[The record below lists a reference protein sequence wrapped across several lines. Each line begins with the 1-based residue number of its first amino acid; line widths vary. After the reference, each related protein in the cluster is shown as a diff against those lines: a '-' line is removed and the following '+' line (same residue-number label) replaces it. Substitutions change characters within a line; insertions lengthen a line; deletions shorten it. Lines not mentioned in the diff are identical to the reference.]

1 MLSRLFIV
9 ISKLERNRQKSLL
22 IQPLKI
28 MIYAKNCIE
37 EFIRRA
43 LIISKGFFKK
53 CRQIPSLHVKIEIKK
68 EDRT

>member
-9 ISKLERNRQKSLL
+9 ISKLERNQQKSLL

-43 LIISKGFFKK
+43 LIITQKDPSKSAGRSRRFTLK
-53 CRQIPSLHVKIEIKK
+53 
-68 EDRT
+68 